1 MSSRRLTFDASRPSK
16 RYLGASPAGRNT
28 LHTSNYTG
36 DILSPT
42 RALAT
47 PTRPAQRATLARAN
61 HTPGDETGL
70 VSPMN
75 SPTAGLALSKRNPL
89 QAITNRE
96 QQLSNQ
102 CAGDKVSTGKYALQ
116 AAHAT
121 PQTPV
126 SAEQQRDQKTRLAE
140 WIYAYR
146 RAFPSFV
153 FYFEGID
160 ESTAQRLSNPIRSLG
175 AKVETFFSTQSVT
188 HVIVAHAGLIND
200 ENGQAGSH
208 VISLAKRSQLK
219 IWDVNKLENRVLGIL
234 LPGYNASL
242 VQSPSVQSA
251 KRKLNEAF
259 SAEKLFNMRHKTFE
273 GSSVAHCV
281 DFYYFKYIYVLV
293 EDATHLHRP
302 AIMEDYRPPEE
313 GMEPPWPKLYM
324 VPTGRCP
331 FVQYEDPTTS
341 SKSSDT
347 DAEDNKENM
356 TPEPEP
362 TMATAQLQSKTPA
375 SRMCTPNRGALAKT
389 THAERENASK
399 PPAGVLEEHPGQPA
413 IARAD
418 PQQTPT
424 RPSRNTA
431 ASHLPVNE
439 NALGIMDSNASG
451 IAQSMGVTSTST
463 AFNLNAVDPVLQRS
477 LLQNLNGGRVNHLS
491 RLEQPVVNR
500 VTGSAPASR
509 SRGRAPPIPRTKKA
523 RVPTRRPAVARPGYC
538 ENCRIKFEDML
549 EHVKSA
555 QHRRFAG
562 NERNW
567 VELDELLDR
576 VRRPLHKPQALSS
589 TPHLYAL
596 SSDEGSQSGLA
607 SIGSVSV
614 HDIVS
619 LNASGPA
626 VQGSWESGHYSA
638 FANMQMIASGRLS
651 TEVTDAAGES
661 PVHIAETSTASTPR
675 PAASVIDLTYSNS
688 NSPCVSPKE
697 GICNHSGFEEDVSK
711 QSYKANPL
719 VTPVPVRKFNG
730 ANNDIEALVSSLE
743 TPRFRESSAE
753 QIHEDGNTLVNP
765 VPRKR
770 IRYSAADSTTDQHNP
785 FVTPTRPKAADNDGY
800 FVGSDRMSTL
810 VQPVRSK
817 HSVEAECCQKEQMV
831 QLSASNKHALNHVV
845 GKLPFNLE
853 IVDEPA
859 SVSQHPDAEASE
871 VS

>member
-16 RYLGASPAGRNT
+16 RFLGASPAGRT
-28 LHTSNYTG
+28 MLHASNYTG
-36 DILSPT
+36 DVLSPT

-61 HTPGDETGL
+61 LTPADETGL
-70 VSPMN
+70 VSPLN
-75 SPTAGLALSKRNPL
+75 SPTVGLALSKRNPL

-96 QQLSNQ
+96 QQLGNQ
-102 CAGDKVSTGKYALQ
+102 GAGDKVSTSKHAIQ

-121 PQTPV
+121 PHTPV
-126 SAEQQRDQKTRLAE
+126 SAEQQQRDPKTRLAE

-188 HVIVAHAGLIND
+188 HVIVAHAGLISD

-219 IWDVNKLENRVLGIL
+219 IWDVNKLENRVLGML

-375 SRMCTPNRGALAKT
+375 SCMCTPNRTTLTKT
-389 THAERENASK
+389 AHAEHENASK
-399 PPAGVLEEHPGQPA
+399 PSATVHNERPGKTA

-418 PQQTPT
+418 QPQTPT
-424 RPSRNTA
+424 PVHPSRTIAANYLPAVPHRTHVTA
-431 ASHLPVNE
+431 QPGNE

-477 LLQNLNGGRVNHLS
+477 LLQNLNGGRVNH
-491 RLEQPVVNR
+491 
-500 VTGSAPASR
+500 
-509 SRGRAPPIPRTKKA
+509 
-523 RVPTRRPAVARPGYC
+523 
-538 ENCRIKFEDML
+538 
-549 EHVKSA
+549 
-555 QHRRFAG
+555 
-562 NERNW
+562 
-567 VELDELLDR
+567 
-576 VRRPLHKPQALSS
+576 
-589 TPHLYAL
+589 
-596 SSDEGSQSGLA
+596 
-607 SIGSVSV
+607 
-614 HDIVS
+614 
-619 LNASGPA
+619 
-626 VQGSWESGHYSA
+626 
-638 FANMQMIASGRLS
+638 
-651 TEVTDAAGES
+651 
-661 PVHIAETSTASTPR
+661 
-675 PAASVIDLTYSNS
+675 
-688 NSPCVSPKE
+688 
-697 GICNHSGFEEDVSK
+697 
-711 QSYKANPL
+711 
-719 VTPVPVRKFNG
+719 
-730 ANNDIEALVSSLE
+730 
-743 TPRFRESSAE
+743 
-753 QIHEDGNTLVNP
+753 
-765 VPRKR
+765 
-770 IRYSAADSTTDQHNP
+770 
-785 FVTPTRPKAADNDGY
+785 
-800 FVGSDRMSTL
+800 
-810 VQPVRSK
+810 
-817 HSVEAECCQKEQMV
+817 
-831 QLSASNKHALNHVV
+831 
-845 GKLPFNLE
+845 
-853 IVDEPA
+853 
-859 SVSQHPDAEASE
+859 
-871 VS
+871 